1 MWKDPIIEELHRVR
15 AAIAAKHSGLKG
27 LHTQALKIQ
36 KDLRARGVAVVNLHR
51 EPRTHRSRPTRHK
64 ATPKGRTAVRI

>member
-15 AAIAAKHSGLKG
+15 AAIAAKHAGLKG
-27 LHTQALKIQ
+27 LHSQALKIQ

-51 EPRTHRSRPTRHK
+51 KARVHEPRSTRQGAARK
-64 ATPKGRTAVRI
+64 ARIAV